1 MTKSLISNYD
11 NCRRNPQ
18 TTRCGCGSF
27 PIETASHLLGLKP
40 NRCKCHYCK
49 NQGKEHRTF
58 VKCNTFGV
66 FLCLVDSAS
75 GRNYFYQ
82 HHLKGLMNF
91 ICFVWYY
98 KTRILCLIFVPL
110 LFERWKTNNTFTF
123 LYYSCVI
130 LQWALRDYKNDR
142 FITYI
147 LSGRILF
154 ICDI

>member
-1 MTKSLISNYD
+1 MISYIFNSLLYIIYLLSLVVYNKITQKKLFHLDFQVIVTKSLISNYD

-66 FLCLVDSAS
+66 LLCLVDSAS

-91 ICFVWYY
+91 ICFV
-98 KTRILCLIFVPL
+98 
-110 LFERWKTNNTFTF
+110 
-123 LYYSCVI
+123 
-130 LQWALRDYKNDR
+130 
-142 FITYI
+142 
-147 LSGRILF
+147 
-154 ICDI
+154 

>member
-1 MTKSLISNYD
+1 MISYIFNSLLYIIYLLSLVVYNKITQKKLFHLDFQVIVTKSLISNYD

-27 PIETASHLLGLKP
+27 PIEAASHLLGLKP

-75 GRNYFYQ
+75 SRNYFYQ

-91 ICFVWYY
+91 ICFV
-98 KTRILCLIFVPL
+98 
-110 LFERWKTNNTFTF
+110 
-123 LYYSCVI
+123 
-130 LQWALRDYKNDR
+130 
-142 FITYI
+142 
-147 LSGRILF
+147 
-154 ICDI
+154 